1 MLTLRLLFPA
11 RGTSSAGHAVAD
23 SGELRP
29 ESPLHLRALIEQGGI
44 KLILLFPREKKKE
57 KNLPKHKSLESSECH
72 LLH

>member
-1 MLTLRLLFPA
+1 M
-11 RGTSSAGHAVAD
+11 AD